1 MARVGGL
8 CYLARLMIERYQTP
22 EMNELWSDR
31 RRFSIWRD
39 VEVAVCDALADLG
52 HIPADAAA
60 TIRKKADFDPARVL
74 EIEDVVQ
81 HDVIAFLTN
90 MAEYIGPD
98 SRWVHLGMTSS
109 DLLDTTLA
117 VQCKEAGELL
127 LTSMDTL
134 RAVVIRRAQEHKHT
148 VCIGRSHGIHAEPT
162 TFGLKLL
169 VWVDELR
176 RGRTRLAAAVESM
189 SVGQVSGPVGTFAH
203 IDPKAEELV
212 CERLGLKPAPVSTQ
226 VIQRD
231 RHAEFLAAIALVGA
245 TLEKMS
251 VEVRHL
257 MRTEVNEVEEPFGK
271 GQKGSSA
278 MPHKKNPILSE
289 RISGM
294 ARILRGHLVAGLEN
308 VALWHERDISHSSV
322 ERIILP
328 DATTLL
334 HYMLLKT
341 THLMDGLRVFP
352 ERMQENLDLTR
363 GLWHSGS
370 ILLALARQGIT
381 REDAYAAVQQVALH
395 AWETKQDFEGL
406 AREDARLNELLG
418 AEELDACFRL
428 DRHLAHVDALFK
440 RVLEQE

>member
-1 MARVGGL
+1 LAGREAV

-39 VEVAVCDALADLG
+39 VEVAVCDALAELG
-52 HIPADAAA
+52 HIPPDAAA
-60 TIRKKADFDPARVL
+60 TIREKADFDPARVL

-117 VQCKEAGELL
+117 VQCKEAGEVL

-148 VCIGRSHGIHAEPT
+148 T

-176 RGRTRLAAAVESM
+176 RGRKRLAAAVESI

-203 IDPKAEELV
+203 IDPRAEEVV

-226 VIQRD
+226 VVQRD
-231 RHAEFLAAIALVGA
+231 RHAEFLAAIAMVGA
-245 TLEKMS
+245 TLEKIS
-251 VEVRHL
+251 VEIRHL

-341 THLMDGLRVFP
+341 TQLMDGLRVFP
-352 ERMQENLDLTR
+352 ERMQANLDHTR
-363 GLWHSGS
+363 GLWHSGT
-370 ILLALARQGIT
+370 ILLALARKGVT
-381 REDAYAAVQQVALH
+381 REDAYAAVQKVALH
-395 AWETKQDFEGL
+395 AWETKQDFESQ
-406 AREDARLNELLG
+406 ARDDAGLNELLT
-418 AEELDACFRL
+418 AEELDECFRL
-428 DRHLAHVDALFK
+428 DRHLAHVDDLFT
-440 RVLEQE
+440 RVLAQE

>member
-1 MARVGGL
+1 
-8 CYLARLMIERYQTP
+8 MIERYQTP

-39 VEVAVCDALADLG
+39 VEVAVCDALAGLG
-52 HIPADAAA
+52 EIPEASARN
-60 TIRKKADFDPARVL
+60 IRQKADFDPARVL

-98 SRWVHLGMTSS
+98 SRYVHLGMTSS

-117 VQCKEAGELL
+117 VQCKEAGEVLL
-127 LTSMDTL
+127 AALDRL
-134 RAVVIRRAQEHKHT
+134 RDVVIRRAEEHRHT

-176 RGRTRLAAAVESM
+176 RGRKRLQAAVDSI
-189 SVGQVSGPVGTFAH
+189 SVGQISGPVGTFAH
-203 IDPKAEELV
+203 IDPRVEALV
-212 CERLGLKPAPVSTQ
+212 CERLGLHPAPVSTQ

-231 RHAEFLAAIALVGA
+231 RHAELLSAMALVGA

-251 VEVRHL
+251 IEVRHL

-289 RISGM
+289 RITGM
-294 ARILRGHLVAGLEN
+294 ARILRGNLVAGLEN

-328 DATTLL
+328 DSTTLL
-334 HYMLLKT
+334 HYMLLKST
-341 THLMDGLRVFP
+341 QLMDGLRVFP
-352 ERMQENLDLTR
+352 ERMQANLDLTR
-363 GLWHSGS
+363 GLWHSGA
-370 ILLALARQGIT
+370 ILLDLARHGIS
-381 REDAYAAVQQVALH
+381 REDAYAAVQKVALH
-395 AWETKQDFEGL
+395 AWETKQDFESL
-406 AREDARLNELLG
+406 ARADARLNELLTP
-418 AEELDACFRL
+418 EELDKCFRL
-428 DRHLAHVDALFK
+428 DRHLAHVDELFT
-440 RVLEQE
+440 RVLAQE